1 MMNFILEKNRLLYQK
16 GLNSVA
22 NFVTN
27 FSTGGPLN
35 YLLFINSSAKG
46 GEEAAAELLIKSGD
60 NAL

>member
-16 GLNSVA
+16 LNGVS

-35 YLLFINSSAKG
+35 YLLFITSSAKG
-46 GEEAAAELLIKSGD
+46 EEATSELLIKSGD

>member
-1 MMNFILEKNRLLYQK
+1 MMNFILEKNRILYQK
-16 GLNSVA
+16 LNGVS

-35 YLLFINSSAKG
+35 YLLLITSAG
-46 GEEAAAELLIKSGD
+46 QDSGSELLIKSGD